1 MEWLA
6 ALVKEQ
12 TEPKNNLGNKLVEDY
27 IYYAHQHIGSSSQ
40 ILRTAAL
47 KILYEVSSAQSIDH
61 IRNFFYAKAVSFQ
74 SSQADPEQIM
84 LLILIYLNLL
94 YDLIESR
101 EYQNLVKGNNANN
114 LVKVYNPD
122 NEKNL

>member
-1 MEWLA
+1 
-6 ALVKEQ
+6 
-12 TEPKNNLGNKLVEDY
+12 
-27 IYYAHQHIGSSSQ
+27 
-40 ILRTAAL
+40 
-47 KILYEVSSAQSIDH
+47 
-61 IRNFFYAKAVSFQ
+61 
-74 SSQADPEQIM
+74 M